1 MERMDTDMLLVRCR
15 VPSAE
20 GLLAAAERFC
30 AEAGHGL
37 ALHRAAWGSGWGYVY
52 AQLPRTTP
60 FARSALE
67 PLLAL
72 WRTLAS
78 SAEETDISRLQML
91 QDLPGRS
98 NGETPTRHYV
108 VETDPEPGWE
118 EELARWYVEEHMPGL
133 AAVPG
138 CVHARRFL
146 NHDTGPSSHAC
157 YALVREDVLG
167 CPPWLAVRGTDW
179 SSRVR
184 PHFTNTRRTMMELL
198 A

>member
-1 MERMDTDMLLVRCR
+1 MDRVDTDLLLVRCR
-15 VPSAE
+15 VPSTE
-20 GLLAAAERFC
+20 GLAAAAERFC
-30 AEAGHGL
+30 REAGGL
-37 ALHRAAWGSGWGYVY
+37 RLQRVAWCSEWAYVY

-60 FARSALE
+60 FSRADLQALDR
-67 PLLAL
+67 L
-72 WRTLAS
+72 WRALCPA
-78 SAEETDISRLQML
+78 ADAVDLSRLELL

-98 NGETPTRHYV
+98 RTETATCHYV
-108 VETDPEPGWE
+108 VETDPETGWE
-118 EELARWYVEEHMPGL
+118 GELARWYAEEHMPGL

-138 CVHARRFL
+138 CVHARRYR
-146 NHDTGPSSHAC
+146 NHDAGPASHAC

-167 CPPWLAVRGTDW
+167 CPPWLQVRGTEW